1 MGRPRD
7 YQQRKRILVSFEAM
21 ELAAVEQTA
30 RAAGFGVAVWC
41 RRILVEATAR
51 DAAGVPERRAARGR
65 DAVEQEG
72 HRHMVEKGVLVRG
85 VHYFQPQ
92 GTRTQLIFKWAAIVT
107 FIEGAAPV
115 VAEDGGPDVEAT
127 AAALERLL
135 VREPC
140 GPAPAALPHPGAGM
154 ASRPRHGAA

>member
-1 MGRPRD
+1 MTPRV
-7 YQQRKRILVSFEAM
+7 YLNAEQ
-21 ELAAVEQTA
+21 LAAVTPWSKKA
-30 RAAGFGVAVWC
+30 IA
-41 RRILVEATAR
+41 
-51 DAAGVPERRAARGR
+51 
-65 DAVEQEG
+65 
-72 HRHMVEKGVLVRG
+72 HMVEKGALVRG

-107 FIEGAAPV
+107 FIEGTAPV

-140 GPAPAALPHPGAGM
+140 RPPAAPLPHSGAPRALR
-154 ASRPRHGAA
+154 ASDRTP